1 MREKITYALA
11 PEISKAAFAPLRLC
25 GKHSFL
31 ALGTPEPFRVS
42 RKGAKMQR
50 TLFTAA
56 ALVILT
62 LTISAPA
69 QKQEKGVRVVPNEAA
84 RRVDVLIDGQPF
96 TSYIWPESLMKPVL
110 YPLRAADG
118 TLITRGFPLDP
129 RAGER
134 VDHPHQVGLW
144 FSYGDINGIDFWN
157 NSTARTAE
165 EKAHMGTTLH
175 RRIVSTRNGKD
186 RGELEVE
193 TEWLGPDGQSIL
205 SEHTLFIFHAAAG
218 FRAVD
223 RITTLKAAG
232 QRVVFR
238 DSKEGLFGLRVRREL
253 EQPSTESLVF
263 TDDQGRPTAVP
274 KMDNT
279 GVTGLYRSSEGKTG
293 DDVWGTR
300 GRWAILTG
308 TVAQKPITI
317 AILDHPKN
325 SGAPTYWMA
334 RGYGLFAANPLG
346 QKAYST
352 DKKETLIRELNFT
365 LAPQQSATLR
375 FRLLILSQTATAEDL
390 EVQYRNFSSEIQ

>member
-1 MREKITYALA
+1 MREKR
-11 PEISKAAFAPLRLC
+11 LRTVAVC
-25 GKHSFL
+25 L
-31 ALGTPEPFRVS
+31 ALN
-42 RKGAKMQR
+42 
-50 TLFTAA
+50 L
-56 ALVILT
+56 LILT
-62 LTISAPA
+62 SVRA
-69 QKQEKGVRVVPNEAA
+69 QTAKQGVRVVPNEAA

-110 YPLRAADG
+110 YPLHAADG
-118 TLITRGFPLDP
+118 TLVTRGFPLDP

-144 FSYGDINGIDFWN
+144 LSYGDINGIDFWN

-165 EKAHMGTTLH
+165 EKAHMGTTVQ
-175 RRIVSTRNGKD
+175 RRIVSTKNGRD
-186 RGELEVE
+186 SGELVVE
-193 TEWLGPDGQSIL
+193 TDWLGPDKKTLLHEQTRFVF
-205 SEHTLFIFHAAAG
+205 HTGPGL
-218 FRAVD
+218 RAID
-223 RITTLKAAG
+223 RITTLTALD

-263 TDDQGRPTAVP
+263 TDDQGRPTSVP

-300 GRWAILTG
+300 GRWAILAG
-308 TVAQKPITI
+308 TVAEKPITI
-317 AILDHPKN
+317 AILDHAKN
-325 SGAPTYWMA
+325 AGAPTYWMA

-352 DKKETLIRELNFT
+352 DKKETPIRELNLT
-365 LAPQQSATLR
+365 LEPHRSVTLR
-375 FRLLILSQTATAEDL
+375 FRLLVLSRTASATDLDSLYSKFNAE
-390 EVQYRNFSSEIQ
+390 IP

>member
-1 MREKITYALA
+1 ML
-11 PEISKAAFAPLRLC
+11 L
-25 GKHSFL
+25 
-31 ALGTPEPFRVS
+31 
-42 RKGAKMQR
+42 
-50 TLFTAA
+50 
-56 ALVILT
+56 
-62 LTISAPA
+62 LTISAQA
-69 QKQEKGVRVVPNEAA
+69 QKPEQGVRVVPNEAS
-84 RRVDVLIDGQPF
+84 RRVDVFIDGQPF

-110 YPLRAADG
+110 YPLHAADG

-129 RAGER
+129 RSGER

-175 RRIVSTRNGKD
+175 RRIVSTKNGKD

-193 TEWLGPDGQSIL
+193 TDWLGPDGKTIL
-205 SEHTLFIFHAAAG
+205 REHIRFVFHAAAG
-218 FRAVD
+218 LRAVD
-223 RITTLKAAG
+223 RITTLTALDR
-232 QRVVFR
+232 RVVFR
-238 DSKEGLFGLRVRREL
+238 DSKEGLFGLRVRREM

-279 GVTGLYRSSEGKTG
+279 GVTGLYRNSEGKTG

-308 TVAQKPITI
+308 TVVGKPITI
-317 AILDHPKN
+317 AILDHAKN
-325 SGAPTYWMA
+325 PGAPTYWMA

-352 DKKETLIRELNFT
+352 DKKEIPIRELNFT
-365 LAPQQSATLR
+365 LEPHQSATLR
-375 FRLLILSQTATAEDL
+375 FRLLILSQTATAKDL
-390 EVQYRNFSSEIQ
+390 EEHYKKFTAEAQ

>member
-1 MREKITYALA
+1 MKDKTQRTMVQLSALTLVA
-11 PEISKAAFAPLRLC
+11 LV
-25 GKHSFL
+25 L
-31 ALGTPEPFRVS
+31 AL
-42 RKGAKMQR
+42 
-50 TLFTAA
+50 
-56 ALVILT
+56 
-62 LTISAPA
+62 SAQA
-69 QKQEKGVRVVPNEAA
+69 QKSEKGVRVVPNEAS
-84 RRVDVLIDGQPF
+84 RRVDVFVDGQPF

-110 YPLRAADG
+110 YPLHAADG
-118 TLITRGFPLDP
+118 TLVTRGFPLDP

-144 FSYGDINGIDFWN
+144 LSYGDINGIDFWN

-165 EKAHMGTTLH
+165 EKTHMGTTVQ

-186 RGELEVE
+186 SGELEVE
-193 TEWLGPDGQSIL
+193 TEWLGPDGKSIL
-205 SEHTLFIFHAAAG
+205 SEHTRFIFHAATG
-218 FRAVD
+218 LRAVD
-223 RITTLKAAG
+223 RITTLTASG
-232 QRVVFR
+232 QRVVFK

-279 GVTGLYRSSEGKTG
+279 GVTGLYRNSEGKTG

-325 SGAPTYWMA
+325 AGAPTYWMA

-352 DKKETLIRELNFT
+352 DKKETPIRELNLT
-365 LAPQQSATLR
+365 LEPQQSATLR
-375 FRLLILSQTATAEDL
+375 FRLLILSQTATAEDV
-390 EVQYRNFSSEIQ
+390 EAHYRRFSSEVQ